1 MRTKRGY
8 LASVLLAGVMVAGYL
23 GMLPLLQS
31 LAAEPAYPDAPV
43 AAAVGPTSQPVRVQA
58 PETSKSQTVSLASD
72 TKPTKQKA
80 TKRKKNA
87 AKAAKRTTPKSS
99 PASTNVQTHTSTH
112 ANQGGGSGGSGS
124 GGAVGLGGGSDDS
137 PASNGSGGSCSGLD
151 C

>member
-1 MRTKRGY
+1 MI
-8 LASVLLAGVMVAGYL
+8 AGYL

-43 AAAVGPTSQPVRVQA
+43 AAAAGPTSQPVRVLA
-58 PETSKSQTVSLASD
+58 PETSKSQTVSLAAD

-80 TKRKKNA
+80 KARKKNA

-112 ANQGGGSGGSGS
+112 ANQSGSSGGSG

-137 PASNGSGGSCSGLD
+137 PASSGSGGSCSGLD